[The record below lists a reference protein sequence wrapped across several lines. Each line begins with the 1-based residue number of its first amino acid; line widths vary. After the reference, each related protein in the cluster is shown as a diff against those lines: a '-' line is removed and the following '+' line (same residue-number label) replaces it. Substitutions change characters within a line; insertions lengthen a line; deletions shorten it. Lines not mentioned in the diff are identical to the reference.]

1 MLIRL
6 AAGLV
11 GVGFVP
17 ATAVRPGAA
26 GHVVEITAPTIR
38 MTKSSRFLEENPS
51 PSPHGKLALEPKFV
65 LRLIREASTTFETN
79 EEFEDRVQKNV
90 QSVSFLVVRG
100 KAAQPPK
107 C

>member
-17 ATAVRPGAA
+17 AAAVRLGAA
-26 GHVVEITAPTIR
+26 GHVVEITAPTIW
-38 MTKSSRFLEENPS
+38 MTKSGRFVEENPS

-65 LRLIREASTTFETN
+65 LRLIREASTTSETN
-79 EEFEDRVQKNV
+79 EHRVQKNV
-90 QSVSFLVVRG
+90 KSVSFLVVRG